1 MTTTNSIR
9 SAIAL
14 HGERSGQVYRL
25 GDSLRVRVA
34 RVDLDERKIDF
45 EPIES
50 GRRDAKE
57 RCADLRGV
65 VAGARS
71 EYSG

>member
-1 MTTTNSIR
+1 MGHR
-9 SAIAL
+9 L

-25 GDSLRVRVA
+25 GDSLRVQVA

-50 GRRDAKE
+50 ERGEKTERRSPRGRRRRKE
-57 RCADLRGV
+57 
-65 VAGARS
+65 
-71 EYSG
+71 